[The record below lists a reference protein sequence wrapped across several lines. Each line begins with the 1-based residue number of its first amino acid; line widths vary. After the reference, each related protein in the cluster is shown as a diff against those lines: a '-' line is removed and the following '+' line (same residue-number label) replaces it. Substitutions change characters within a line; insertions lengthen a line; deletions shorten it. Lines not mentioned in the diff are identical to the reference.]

1 MPKDNPDPFGPFFTG
16 KFNSFHLPTN
26 TWRGGQFQ
34 EVHRVYNR
42 AQALDKINQW
52 NKQQRDE
59 TGRPVWFYV
68 LVD

>member
-1 MPKDNPDPFGPFFTG
+1 MPKISPFYTG

-26 TWRGGQFQ
+26 TWHGGEFA
-34 EVHRVYNR
+34 EIHGCYNR
-42 AQALDKINQW
+42 AQALEKINQW

-59 TGRPVWFYV
+59 TGRPMWLYV